1 MRRVKRNSDPVFLL
15 TDGDQ
20 EYQVRG
26 VVGHDDA
33 GIFVTLSH
41 DYPDVEAAA
50 GWMVEGRG
58 VSFQVSAVDGRILRG

>member
-1 MRRVKRNSDPVFLL
+1 MRRTKRNSDPVFLL
-15 TDGDQ
+15 TDGER

-26 VVGHDDA
+26 VVGHDED

-41 DYPDVEAAA
+41 DYPDAKIKA

-58 VSFQVSAVDGRILRG
+58 MSFQVSAVDGRILRG